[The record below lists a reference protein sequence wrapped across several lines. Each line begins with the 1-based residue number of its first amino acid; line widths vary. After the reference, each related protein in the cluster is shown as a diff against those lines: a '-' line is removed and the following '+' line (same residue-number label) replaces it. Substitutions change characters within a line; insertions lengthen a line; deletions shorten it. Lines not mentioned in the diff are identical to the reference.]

1 MNHAPRR
8 RFRPEPWSS
17 HPRAPDGVGYDPE
30 FSRRSPG
37 LSPSV
42 LRRIEEGLSSISA
55 ADLLRVAAALDLD
68 LHELLMEPRIQEH
81 SDASRLI
88 AAWLTINRARD
99 RGAILAFLQT
109 LGDR

>member
-1 MNHAPRR
+1 MRPGGDFDLSLGQAILARR
-8 RFRPEPWSS
+8 VALGMTRNSL
-17 HPRAPDGVGYDPE
+17 AAVL
-30 FSRRSPG
+30 G

-68 LHELLMEPRIQEH
+68 PHELLMEPRIQEH

-99 RGAILAFLQT
+99 RGAVLAFLQT
-109 LGDR
+109 LGDG